1 MKNRNLRRGGVSILA
16 SLVLILGLFVFV
28 PPGHAQFNQPQEPV
42 TLVLDPGRVIIGF
55 ASATVT
61 NSWVDTHGMLGQAA
75 INLFVVTNAAGS
87 VTATLEGS
95 NDATNALSFGTYAVA
110 TSTAVTYTNTYY
122 PTAFNVTNTY
132 LLPGTVTTATAATA
146 GFAGSYL
153 APWDYTNTGAVTPA
167 LKGVTRLGYQVQD
180 KPRYVRLIWTTSG
193 SLTNLTAAATIT
205 GRKANWP

>member
-1 MKNRNLRRGGVSILA
+1 MNTIRKLSALA
-16 SLVLILGLFVFV
+16 LVALVLLAFTL
-28 PPGHAQFNQPQEPV
+28 PARAQFNQPQEPV
-42 TLVLDPGRVIIGF
+42 TLMLDPGRVIIGF

-132 LLPGTVTTATAATA
+132 LLPGTVTTPSAATA
-146 GFAGSYL
+146 GFATSYL